1 MENFAEA
8 KISLRGESGEERKFF
23 NESFR
28 EVRELIKKI
37 YSTRSN
43 RELDLI
49 DPTWSP
55 TFIAIHLFPL
65 SLSLLV
71 SMHALRNKYKDV
83 EPFLLSCI
91 NDAFHPTLKEIPQR
105 SKDPDFSS
113 RTTAFEPLR
122 TLLRVTRYFSRN
134 ENDERM
140 TKITKILPK
149 QALLFGLQN
158 NTTLDQV
165 HEQKAQRANRSSTPS
180 QLNVNQHR
188 WADKRPCQRFV
199 DRVGARP
206 RGGEGKSLLGQ
217 GPPLFNPHESAWKKK
232 KRWREK

>member
-8 KISLRGESGEERKFF
+8 KISLRGESEEERKFF

-71 SMHALRNKYKDV
+71 SMHARRNKYKDV
-83 EPFLLSCI
+83 DPFFSRASMMHSIRLWKRFLKDPRILTFLQEQRSSSLFELSSASRDTFLETKTTEEWPKLPKFHRSKRSFLVSKTILLSI
-91 NDAFHPTLKEIPQR
+91 R
-105 SKDPDFSS
+105 STS
-113 RTTAFEPLR
+113 RRLR
-122 TLLRVTRYFSRN
+122 ELIGPR
-134 ENDERM
+134 
-140 TKITKILPK
+140 
-149 QALLFGLQN
+149 
-158 NTTLDQV
+158 
-165 HEQKAQRANRSSTPS
+165 HRAS
-180 QLNVNQHR
+180 
-188 WADKRPCQRFV
+188 
-199 DRVGARP
+199 
-206 RGGEGKSLLGQ
+206 
-217 GPPLFNPHESAWKKK
+217 
-232 KRWREK
+232 

>member
-8 KISLRGESGEERKFF
+8 KISLRGESEEERKFF

-71 SMHALRNKYKDV
+71 SMHARRNKYKDV
-83 EPFLLSCI
+83 DPFFSRASMMHSIRLWKRFLKDPRILTFLQEQRPSCPFELSSASRDTFLETKTTEEWPKLPKFYRSKRSFLVSKTILLSI
-91 NDAFHPTLKEIPQR
+91 R
-105 SKDPDFSS
+105 STS
-113 RTTAFEPLR
+113 RRLR
-122 TLLRVTRYFSRN
+122 ELIGPR
-134 ENDERM
+134 
-140 TKITKILPK
+140 
-149 QALLFGLQN
+149 
-158 NTTLDQV
+158 
-165 HEQKAQRANRSSTPS
+165 HRAS
-180 QLNVNQHR
+180 
-188 WADKRPCQRFV
+188 
-199 DRVGARP
+199 
-206 RGGEGKSLLGQ
+206 
-217 GPPLFNPHESAWKKK
+217 
-232 KRWREK
+232 

>member
-65 SLSLLV
+65 SLSSFRCTLAEINIKMLTLSSLV
-71 SMHALRNKYKDV
+71 HQWCIPSDFERDSSKIQGSRLFFKNNGLRAPSNSPPRHEILFSKRKRRKNDQNYQNFT
-83 EPFLLSCI
+83 EASAPFWS
-91 NDAFHPTLKEIPQR
+91 
-105 SKDPDFSS
+105 
-113 RTTAFEPLR
+113 
-122 TLLRVTRYFSRN
+122 
-134 ENDERM
+134 
-140 TKITKILPK
+140 PK
-149 QALLFGLQN
+149 QYYSRSGP
-158 NTTLDQV
+158 
-165 HEQKAQRANRSSTPS
+165 RA
-180 QLNVNQHR
+180 
-188 WADKRPCQRFV
+188 
-199 DRVGARP
+199 
-206 RGGEGKSLLGQ
+206 EGS
-217 GPPLFNPHESAWKKK
+217 ES
-232 KRWREK
+232 

>member
-71 SMHALRNKYKDV
+71 SMHARRNKYKDV

-113 RTTAFEPLR
+113 RTTAFVPLR

-134 ENDERM
+134 ENDGRM
-140 TKITKILPK
+140 TKIIKISPK

-188 WADKRPCQRFV
+188 
-199 DRVGARP
+199 
-206 RGGEGKSLLGQ
+206 
-217 GPPLFNPHESAWKKK
+217 
-232 KRWREK
+232 

>member
-55 TFIAIHLFPL
+55 TFIAIHLFSL
-65 SLSLLV
+65 SLSLFSFRCTLAEINIKMLTLSSLV
-71 SMHALRNKYKDV
+71 HQRRI
-83 EPFLLSCI
+83 P
-91 NDAFHPTLKEIPQR
+91 PTLKEIPQR

-113 RTTAFEPLR
+113 TLARTTAFEPLR
-122 TLLRVTRYFSRN
+122 TLLRVTRYFSK
-134 ENDERM
+134 M
-140 TKITKILPK
+140 TKITKISPK

-188 WADKRPCQRFV
+188 
-199 DRVGARP
+199 
-206 RGGEGKSLLGQ
+206 
-217 GPPLFNPHESAWKKK
+217 
-232 KRWREK
+232 

>member
-71 SMHALRNKYKDV
+71 SMHARRNKYKDV
-83 EPFLLSCI
+83 DPFGSSLVHQRRI
-91 NDAFHPTLKEIPQR
+91 PPTLKEIPQR

-113 RTTAFEPLR
+113 RTTAFVPLR

-134 ENDERM
+134 ENDGRM
-140 TKITKILPK
+140 TKITKISPK

-188 WADKRPCQRFV
+188 
-199 DRVGARP
+199 
-206 RGGEGKSLLGQ
+206 
-217 GPPLFNPHESAWKKK
+217 
-232 KRWREK
+232 